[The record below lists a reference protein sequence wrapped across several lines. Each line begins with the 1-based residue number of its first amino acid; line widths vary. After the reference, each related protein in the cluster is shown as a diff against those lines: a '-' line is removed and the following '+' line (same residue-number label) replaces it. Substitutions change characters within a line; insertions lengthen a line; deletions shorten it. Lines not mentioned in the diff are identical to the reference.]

1 MQLVVSVF
9 VAWVTIILF
18 ANTPKRLSILDVVF
32 LYCIVLSLTTTSY
45 TILDLNFHYISIP
58 KIGTALFSATV
69 YRVITVPLLILLA
82 LNALQTPDGR
92 KPQWGMPIVIWVALT
107 LFDWTLNRF
116 KIIAYHHS
124 FVRPAIGIG
133 YLGLFVILWGLTS
146 WYKRF
151 DHRKEG
157 HA

>member
-1 MQLVVSVF
+1 MPLVVCVF
-9 VAWVTIILF
+9 IAWLTIILF
-18 ANTPKRLSILDVVF
+18 AITPKRLSILDVVF
-32 LYCIVLSLTTTSY
+32 LYGIVLSLTATSY

-58 KIGTALFSATV
+58 KNGTALLAATV
-69 YRVITVPLLILLA
+69 YRVITVPLFILLA

-92 KPQWGMPIVIWVALT
+92 KPQWGIPIVIWVGLT
-107 LFDWTLNRF
+107 LFDWALNRF
-116 KIIAYHHS
+116 KIISYHYS
-124 FVRPAIGIG
+124 FVWPVIGIG

-151 DHRKEG
+151 DQRKEG